1 MRVVLDHITKKF
13 GDFTAVS
20 EFSAVL
26 EDGELV
32 SLLGPSGCGKS
43 TLLNMLSGIL
53 PVSGG
58 KIFFDDQDVTLMPP
72 EKRAGYSR
80 SRRSSSEMGN
90 RLPHGRFQAFA

>member
-32 SLLGPSGCGKS
+32 
-43 TLLNMLSGIL
+43 
-53 PVSGG
+53 
-58 KIFFDDQDVTLMPP
+58 
-72 EKRAGYSR
+72 
-80 SRRSSSEMGN
+80 
-90 RLPHGRFQAFA
+90 